1 MSIPGR
7 FCLCWTPVFSLVG
20 RLACVAR
27 QVSPWRVCH
36 LTSSSLTHSMPVLLD
51 IGSVSP
57 GQLLVF
63 QFSGWTAMSYFDMSM
78 VLGRFLILS
87 RHFCAM
93 FLVSQMLFQHL
104 VPGGVHLS
112 FCLINIKGCGQP
124 HPVLCRS
131 SRLWTLVFVLTGC
144 SCSTSRQLSLT
155 QLISCLWLG

>member
-7 FCLCWTPVFSLVG
+7 SCLCWTPVFLGWQACLCCPSGLSLTGVSFDK
-20 RLACVAR
+20 LVFDSLYAC
-27 QVSPWRVCH
+27 SPWHWFCQSRAA
-36 LTSSSLTHSMPVLLD
+36 SSHSD
-51 IGSVSP
+51 C
-57 GQLLVF
+57 
-63 QFSGWTAMSYFDMSM
+63 GWTAMSYFDMSM

-87 RHFCAM
+87 RQFCAM
-93 FLVSQMLFQHL
+93 FLVSQMLIQHL

-131 SRLWTLVFVLTGC
+131 SRLRTLVFTLTGC

-155 QLISCLWLG
+155 QLISCLLLG